1 MSTSAD
7 TIPYRISDDTRKKMM
22 RIAILID
29 IIGFIPAMGDV
40 INWLGWF
47 IFTFWFKQY
56 KVNFIQAVKKN
67 PGKLALAIFGE
78 TIVET
83 FLLFWPGLIM
93 SVSSTVKESRK
104 EDKKKFSSLAS
115 KNKENVQNRPSY
127 QNRYKEFHDAPVS
140 FNDSRKSSF
149 TEE

>member
-1 MSTSAD
+1 MSASAD

-29 IIGFIPAMGDV
+29 IIGLIPVIGDA

-47 IFTFWFKQY
+47 IFTFWFKKY
-56 KVNFIQAVKKN
+56 NVNFIQAVKKK

-93 SVSSTVKESRK
+93 SVSNTVKESRQ
-104 EDKKKFSSLAS
+104 EDKKKYSSLAS

-127 QNRYKEFHDAPVS
+127 QSRYKEAQDQAVS
-140 FNDSRKSSF
+140 FHESRKSSF